1 PTRPHHDF
9 LVPGLHE
16 RVPELELLALVPL
29 DPCPMRGNVP
39 AARCILEPGL
49 GARSVMPE
57 GPFHNGGMEDRD
69 RAQEVDGSL
78 RGVAVDG
85 VLYKVVNL
93 VEQTMFIDKPP
104 MPPQP
109 RVGRMS
115 QRAASRIC
123 EVGGRMHERRDTITR
138 GMCPGLRHEIP
149 VEIRL
154 SSRHLRIHCSG

>member
-1 PTRPHHDF
+1 
-9 LVPGLHE
+9 
-16 RVPELELLALVPL
+16 
-29 DPCPMRGNVP
+29 MRGNVP
-39 AARCILEPGL
+39 ATRCILEPGL

-78 RGVAVDG
+78 RGVDVDG
-85 VLYKVVNL
+85 VLHKVVNL

-115 QRAASRIC
+115 QRVPRS
-123 EVGGRMHERRDTITR
+123 EERRVGKECRDR
-138 GMCPGLRHEIP
+138 RSREGCAKDRQE
-149 VEIRL
+149 VEVEP
-154 SSRHLRIHCSG
+154 